1 MEKIY
6 AATGRQD
13 GIQQI
18 GRKRWEIFYGYG
30 KDVDMEYN
38 YRQTLN
44 YKPSPSEVRQIILD
58 QINAN
63 TDEKILTGF
72 VWNDVRVYL
81 SQENQSNFKA
91 AYDLNVQ
98 TNGGLLP
105 MKFKL
110 GEDEDGNAVYH
121 TFTDMEEFGSFYMS
135 AVAHINQCLNE
146 GWQEKDSL
154 DMSPYE

>member
-6 AATGRQD
+6 STAGRQD

-18 GRKRWEIFYGYG
+18 GRKRWQVFYGHG
-30 KDVDMEYN
+30 TDGEQEYN
-38 YRQTLN
+38 WCKTLD
-44 YKPSPSEVRQIILD
+44 YKPTVSVVRQIILD

-63 TDEKILTGF
+63 TDAKILTGF

-81 SQENQSNFKA
+81 SQENQTNFKA

-98 TNGGLLP
+98 TDGALLP

-110 GEDEDGNAVYH
+110 GEDGDGKAVYH
-121 TFTDMEEFGSFYMS
+121 TFEDMETFSQFYMM

-146 GWQEKDSL
+146 GWAEKDNL